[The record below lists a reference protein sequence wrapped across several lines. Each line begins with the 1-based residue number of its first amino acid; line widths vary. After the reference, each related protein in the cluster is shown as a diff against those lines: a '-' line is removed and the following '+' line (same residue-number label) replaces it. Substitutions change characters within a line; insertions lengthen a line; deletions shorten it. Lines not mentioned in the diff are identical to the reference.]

1 MNSIWDVSIKWGSLE
16 RLCPKSCL
24 IQVTSSYSA
33 VLCNK
38 ECTMVATRL
47 IAFIGI
53 LMHKVLSGNCIALG
67 YINAPKDRLHTLK
80 LEKKKKKKSFP
91 SKNFK

>member
-1 MNSIWDVSIKWGSLE
+1 MKSIWDILIKWGLFVG
-16 RLCPKSCL
+16 LCPKSYL

-38 ECTMVATRL
+38 ECAMIATRL
-47 IAFIGI
+47 TAFICI
-53 LMHKVLSGNCIALG
+53 LMHKVLSGDCIALG
-67 YINAPKDRLHTLK
+67 CINAPKDRLHTL
-80 LEKKKKKKSFP
+80 KKKKKKSFP